1 MSTAQLRCDELASVD
16 RIWHLKQSGLM
27 EGLSLED
34 LNAVVSACKDRIY
47 SRGEVIFDQGDPAD
61 TLYILN
67 RGCVR
72 ISVSSPDDR
81 EKILGVYRVG
91 ILGENVLDSEESFQV
106 RATAHEESWL
116 SIISRDQLIFLI
128 RKRSAIAINYVKLL
142 SQRLLEARQD
152 IESHSFLDTEHRLAR
167 ILCKLAS
174 RHGKPVF
181 GDGKRVK
188 LRIAVSHEHLAR
200 MVGGNRPH
208 VSMMM
213 SKFKKRGWISY
224 QGRKLVIKRGAME
237 DLISPANLGVPSS

>member
-1 MSTAQLRCDELASVD
+1 MSTAQLRCEDLASVD

-47 SRGEVIFDQGDPAD
+47 SRGEIIFDQGDPAD

-72 ISVSSPDDR
+72 ISVVNPDDR
-81 EKILGVYRVG
+81 EKILGVYTVG
-91 ILGENVLDSEESFQV
+91 VLGEDVLGSEESFQI
-106 RATAHEESWL
+106 RATAHEESWI
-116 SIISRDQLIFLI
+116 STISRDQLIFLI

-142 SQRLLEARQD
+142 SQRLQEARQD

-167 ILCKLAS
+167 ILVKLAE

-181 GDGKRVK
+181 EDEKMVK
-188 LRIAVSHEHLAR
+188 LRIAVSHEQLAR

-213 SKFKKRGWISY
+213 SKFKRRGWISY
-224 QGRKLVIKRGAME
+224 QGRKLIIRRGAME
-237 DLISPANLGVPSS
+237 DLISPSHKGV

>member
-1 MSTAQLRCDELASVD
+1 MEALY
-16 RIWHLKQSGLM
+16 HLFQ
-27 EGLSLED
+27 
-34 LNAVVSACKDRIY
+34 
-47 SRGEVIFDQGDPAD
+47 
-61 TLYILN
+61 
-67 RGCVR
+67 GCVR

-181 GDGKRVK
+181 GDEKRVK

>member
-1 MSTAQLRCDELASVD
+1 MSTAQLRCEELASVD

-47 SRGEVIFDQGDPAD
+47 SKGEVIFDQGDPAEL
-61 TLYILN
+61 LYILN

-72 ISVSSPDDR
+72 ISVVNPDDR
-81 EKILGVYRVG
+81 EKILGVYTAGV
-91 ILGENVLDSEESFQV
+91 LGENVLGPEESFQV
-106 RATAHEESWL
+106 RATAHEESWI
-116 SIISRDQLIFLI
+116 SMISRDQLIFLI
-128 RKRSAIAINYVKLL
+128 RKRSAIAINYLKLL
-142 SQRLLEARQD
+142 SLRLGEARQD

-167 ILCKLAS
+167 MLSQLAQK
-174 RHGKPVF
+174 HGKPVF
-181 GDGKRVK
+181 GDERMVK

-213 SKFKKRGWISY
+213 SKFKRRGWIGY
-224 QGRKLVIKRGAME
+224 QGRKLVINRGAM
-237 DLISPANLGVPSS
+237 DGLLSPSQNGV

>member
-1 MSTAQLRCDELASVD
+1 
-16 RIWHLKQSGLM
+16 M

-47 SRGEVIFDQGDPAD
+47 SKGEVVFDQGDPAD
-61 TLYILN
+61 SLYILN

-72 ISVSSPDDR
+72 ISVVNPDDR
-81 EKILGVYRVG
+81 EKILGVYTAGV
-91 ILGENVLDSEESFQV
+91 LGENVLGSEESFQV
-106 RATAHEESWL
+106 RATAHEESW
-116 SIISRDQLIFLI
+116 ISMISSDQLNFLI

-142 SQRLLEARQD
+142 SQRLREARQD

-167 ILCKLAS
+167 MLFKLAD
-174 RHGKPVF
+174 RHGKSVF
-181 GDGKRVK
+181 GDERMVK

-213 SKFKKRGWISY
+213 SKFKRRGWISY
-224 QGRKLVIKRGAME
+224 QGRKLVINREAME
-237 DLISPANLGVPSS
+237 GLLSPSHSGV